1 MWQVRLAILACPAE
15 YVVKLGLCFMIY
27 VCFCA
32 FVAGC
37 RFVPVIYSQGHVNQ
51 YIYIYWLLYI
61 YILYDIIDW
70 LIIDNYVYTYNYI
83 FEHAFSF
90 TWVFSPQHF
99 LFHSCP
105 RIGCSWGVHRSTWAA
120 LVLIGYLRLSGR
132 RVTCQLA
139 TLNVWRP
146 DTVQDW
152 LNWGPLP
159 WRESE
164 GTQK

>member
-1 MWQVRLAILACPAE
+1 MQSWPVLPNMWWSLVFVLWFMCVFVLLLQDA
-15 YVVKLGLCFMIY
+15 GLFLWSIAKAMSI
-27 VCFCA
+27 
-32 FVAGC
+32 
-37 RFVPVIYSQGHVNQ
+37 N
-51 YIYIYWLLYI
+51 IYIYWLLYI

-152 LNWGPLP
+152 LEWGNLP